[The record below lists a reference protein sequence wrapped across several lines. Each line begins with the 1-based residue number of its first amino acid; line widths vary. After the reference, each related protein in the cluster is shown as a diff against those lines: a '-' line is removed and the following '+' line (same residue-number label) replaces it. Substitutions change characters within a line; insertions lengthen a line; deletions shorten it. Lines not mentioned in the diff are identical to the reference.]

1 MTLLTGCL
9 QNPDATGG
17 GAGAGLSGFVDG
29 GTPDDDKSVT
39 ILGAFGG
46 DEEKNFN
53 ASLAAFEQTSGID
66 IQYVDQDFAT
76 TIKQKVNSGDSP
88 DIGLFPS
95 PVGSSSSRRRARCS
109 RSTPT
114 STTRRSTARSCPA
127 SSTPP
132 CGTGACTAPRCE
144 TL

>member
-1 MTLLTGCL
+1 MSAES
-9 QNPDATGG
+9 DATGG

-66 IQYVDQDFAT
+66 IQYVSDQDFTT

-88 DIGLFPS
+88 DIGLFPQ
-95 PVGSSSSRRRARCS
+95 PGGLIEFATAGQGAADRHLPRLRDARLH
-109 RSTPT
+109 
-114 STTRRSTARSCPA
+114 ARCPA